1 MKRTPKRPHEHPVY
15 LVLRTLVEVVV
26 ILFRPRHR

>member
-1 MKRTPKRPHEHPVY
+1 MRRKQKRPHEHAVL

-26 ILFRPRHR
+26 ILFRSRR

>member
-1 MKRTPKRPHEHPVY
+1 MRRKQKRPDEHKAY
-15 LVLRTLVEVVV
+15 LILRTLVEVVV